1 MSACRQ
7 ITESDV
13 SNLGMVPDDAKPEPP
28 RHLLPEKYADPK
40 ASGLT
45 ASVSSAPNESL
56 NFDLLP

>member
-1 MSACRQ
+1 
-7 ITESDV
+7 
-13 SNLGMVPDDAKPEPP
+13 MVPDDAKPEPP